1 MKAKLKKTGEIIEVT
16 FSQSKQFLHSF
27 YKDDNGNE
35 YINDDLDFNV
45 PAPNWEQIRIQAAI
59 AAMQGMMAAISPER
73 FTVRISEE
81 AVAKASVEYADS
93 LIKELKKK
101 K

>member
-16 FSQSKQFLHSF
+16 FSQSKQFLLSF

-59 AAMQGMMAAISPER
+59 AAMQGLRAGDAYGDQSMKSIAEL
-73 FTVRISEE
+73 
-81 AVAKASVEYADS
+81 AVEQADE
-93 LIKELKKK
+93 LIEKLKKK